1 MYDYIAGE
9 RVHTE
14 RADGGMHSTKSV
26 VESYLTIVSILQVG
40 VPMRSVQVEGMYSN
54 TGRAQAAEGSLMWDA
69 DGDKNMKLGL
79 KGQLDK
85 RGKTK
90 KVQLG
95 LDLPFVDKVRAEWI
109 SKPQHNTTRHST
121 TRHDT
126 MQRNTFRSST
136 VQCIASNT
144 TRCDIT
150 LEAMQYNASQTT
162 QHSTVQYNFGSNAVQ
177 CIANNTARHSAI

>member
-14 RADGGMHSTKSV
+14 RAGGGVHSTKSV

-109 SKPQHNTTRHST
+109 SKPQHNTTRHSANLFVLMCLLGIFL
-121 TRHDT
+121 HL
-126 MQRNTFRSST
+126 
-136 VQCIASNT
+136 
-144 TRCDIT
+144 RCENKLGVSGHERVCGGDHQGDHQGDHEG
-150 LEAMQYNASQTT
+150 L
-162 QHSTVQYNFGSNAVQ
+162 
-177 CIANNTARHSAI
+177 